1 VGNRKFISS
10 LCSLCLCGKNFYN
23 AVGGFGFTYMKTK
36 KNGSQKADQVVNN
49 SDSENHVCLK
59 TVELSKSYLS
69 GQEELQVLRDVD
81 LTVKKGEF
89 ITIVGVSG
97 SGKTTLLNLLS
108 ALDRPTNGTV
118 IYEDQDIFKL
128 NDKDLAKFRNQEIGL
143 IFQFHHLMPE
153 FTAIE
158 NVMMPTLIARMDREE
173 SQNSAKKLL
182 QIVGLEGREHHR
194 PTELSGGE
202 QQRVAVARALINNPK
217 VILADEP
224 TGNLDRKTGES
235 IHDLICNLNREMNL
249 TFIIVTHNESL
260 AQRSDKT
267 IRLTDGKVEVL
278 KGD

>member
-1 VGNRKFISS
+1 
-10 LCSLCLCGKNFYN
+10 
-23 AVGGFGFTYMKTK
+23 MKTE
-36 KNGSQKADQVVNN
+36 KNGSQKAGQDVNN

-69 GQEELQVLRDVD
+69 GQEELQVLKGVD
-81 LTVKKGEF
+81 LIVKTGEF

-118 IYEDQDIFKL
+118 LYEDQDIFKL

-143 IFQFHHLMPE
+143 VFQFHHLMPE

-158 NVMMPTLIARMDREE
+158 NVMMPTMIAGRDKEE
-173 SQNSAKKLL
+173 SQNSAKKIL

-217 VILADEP
+217 VVMADEP
-224 TGNLDRKTGES
+224 TGNLDRKTGDAM
-235 IHDLICNLNREMNL
+235 HDLLCKLNREMNL

-260 AQRSDKT
+260 AQRSDKI
-267 IRLTDGKVEVL
+267 IRLDDGKAEVL